1 MPSKEEK
8 QRRKSLRESVEQ
20 RERTQALASMPISV
34 ADLKALFDFVDNKLE
49 EIGCNHTTRHTL
61 AFLEQHRLGKDRI
74 IAWLAEYGGF
84 CDCEV
89 IANVEEKWNEI
100 IGGHH
105 A

>member
-49 EIGCNHTTRHTL
+49 EIGCNHTT
-61 AFLEQHRLGKDRI
+61 
-74 IAWLAEYGGF
+74 
-84 CDCEV
+84 
-89 IANVEEKWNEI
+89 
-100 IGGHH
+100 
-105 A
+105 